1 MFYCNNCGRCFCSNS
16 DDCCPYCG
24 CHCVLIGI
32 QGETGPQG
40 IQGETGPQ
48 GIRGDSAEN
57 YTTVHLSAIHT
68 GGTSLTV
75 PLGGVAVPM
84 QNTILNGFTVN
95 ATFDTFTADFGGVYL
110 LMYNI
115 KTSVDTTVKTRIM
128 RNGTQL
134 SGTIRSTSVPS
145 TSFSLSMLVR
155 LTAGDQLQLQLY
167 DLNNV
172 VIGLQGGTGAS
183 MVLVRLSE

>member
-32 QGETGPQG
+32 Q
-40 IQGETGPQ
+40 
-48 GIRGDSAEN
+48 GDSAEN

-128 RNGTQL
+128 RNGTQWNY
-134 SGTIRSTSVPS
+134 SFDFGTVNEFFAIDVSQAYGRRSIAVAT
-145 TSFSLSMLVR
+145 
-155 LTAGDQLQLQLY
+155 
-167 DLNNV
+167 
-172 VIGLQGGTGAS
+172 I
-183 MVLVRLSE
+183 